1 MLTRQPEFEVRV
13 FGWIPAFDQRESP
26 DAGMTKAHLLAMTM
40 LPFLILAN
48 AGIHSSNDE
57 IGFPRPRSRVRE

>member
-1 MLTRQPEFEVRV
+1 
-13 FGWIPAFDQRESP
+13 
-26 DAGMTKAHLLAMTM
+26 MTKAHLLAMTM